1 MSEEAEVTITRKQ
14 IAIRLLYTL
23 LYVAIFEVVKTII
36 FLVTIFE
43 FFLLLITLE
52 HNEPARTFANRA
64 ATYGYRLMRYLTL
77 NENQRPFPFSEFP
90 GSIEWQGRCRP
101 LPLVTWRPLEQKENC
116 LLFILRPSPVSMRPW
131 LDSRLTRRPAWSW
144 PSIPSPGRKKPRL
157 FPTATTRRT

>member
-1 MSEEAEVTITRKQ
+1 MHDDTQGLASRKP

-43 FFLLLITLE
+43 YFLLLITLK
-52 HNEPARTFANRA
+52 HNEPARTFANKA

-90 GSIEWQGRCRP
+90 AEIE
-101 LPLVTWRPLEQKENC
+101 LPDEE
-116 LLFILRPSPVSMRPW
+116 VS
-131 LDSRLTRRPAWSW
+131 
-144 PSIPSPGRKKPRL
+144 
-157 FPTATTRRT
+157 FE